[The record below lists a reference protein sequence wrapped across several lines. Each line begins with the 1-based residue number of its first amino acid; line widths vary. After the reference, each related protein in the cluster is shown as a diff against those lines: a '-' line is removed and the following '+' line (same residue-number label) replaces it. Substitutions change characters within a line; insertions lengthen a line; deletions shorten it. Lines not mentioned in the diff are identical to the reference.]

1 MKAHFLFLGLV
12 SISAILAVPSLC
24 AENLLPNPGF
34 EDGGAPPDG
43 WEFRTKLDSPNTI
56 QMSVAD
62 TGHSGNRCVRY
73 DNDATSGYDEGWV
86 YTTRIPVQ
94 AGKKYSISYWSKA
107 QAATRIRC
115 EIFWQDNQN
124 EYRGPAEGG
133 DLITEFAGAPLA
145 LTHDWRKQ
153 ERTDI
158 VVPEESEGFPVAKA
172 SVFLYGQG
180 GGTIWFDDVYFGR
193 QPETLFPDL
202 NSDNSLDYQDQ
213 FPISQQYDPEGL
225 GARDVGYGEMY
236 QLIEERRT
244 RESFVRGVPFRA
256 YYPLDDGAEYTYR
269 SDDPGNN
276 VDYFTQVISAIA
288 GTGDFKVSIRKAS
301 DQEAEH
307 SAIVTGS
314 GDFAIKQVIIEKPI
328 SADVV
333 TIPAQAVSLSSSL
346 IVGLERVDEDFTQE
360 TTASAQLDVTTL
372 EGNVKV
378 PVTVRL
384 NSRITA
390 VGSPVH
396 LGETLGIEVSKTI
409 VVENIMT
416 FITPGGSTGLPTE
429 LFYEPGSG
437 IFWFQRDVGMV
448 QLREFTDPN
457 TPGEIFPLRTATIG
471 GRVFP

>member
-1 MKAHFLFLGLV
+1 
-12 SISAILAVPSLC
+12 
-24 AENLLPNPGF
+24 
-34 EDGGAPPDG
+34 
-43 WEFRTKLDSPNTI
+43 
-56 QMSVAD
+56 
-62 TGHSGNRCVRY
+62 
-73 DNDATSGYDEGWV
+73 
-86 YTTRIPVQ
+86 VQ
-94 AGKKYSISYWSKA
+94 AGKKYSFSYWSKA

-115 EIFWQDNQN
+115 EIFWQDSQN
-124 EYRGPAEGG
+124 NHHGAAEGG
-133 DLITEFAGAPLA
+133 DLIVEFAGSPLA
-145 LTHDWRKQ
+145 LTHDWEKHERK
-153 ERTDI
+153 DI
-158 VVPEESEGFPVAKA
+158 VVPAESQGYPVAKA
-172 SVFLYGQG
+172 AIYVYGQG

-202 NSDNSLDYQDQ
+202 NSDSVLDYRDQ
-213 FPISQQYDPEGL
+213 FPISRQYDPGGL
-225 GARDVGYGEMY
+225 GAQDVGYGELY
-236 QLIEERRT
+236 QLIDERRT

-256 YYPLDDGAEYTYR
+256 YYPLIDGAEYTYR

-276 VDYFTQVISAIA
+276 VDYFTQVISAVA

-328 SADVV
+328 TVGVA
-333 TIPAQAVSLSSSL
+333 TIPAQTVNLSSPL
-346 IVGLERVDEDFTQE
+346 IVGLERVDEDFSQATA
-360 TTASAQLDVTTL
+360 ASAQLDVTTL
-372 EGNVKV
+372 AGNVKV

-396 LGETLGIEVSKTI
+396 LGETLGSEASKTI
-409 VVENIMT
+409 VVENLMT
-416 FITPGGSTGLPTE
+416 FITPGGSTGLPSE
-429 LFYEPGSG
+429 LFYDPGSG

-448 QLREFTDPN
+448 QLQEFTDPN

>member
-1 MKAHFLFLGLV
+1 MKARSLLLGFAWIAL
-12 SISAILAVPSLC
+12 IFAVPSL
-24 AENLLPNPGF
+24 AGENLLPNPGF

-43 WEFRTKLDSPNTI
+43 WEFRTKLESPNTI

-62 TGHSGNRCVRY
+62 TGHSGNRSVQY
-73 DNDATSGYDEGWV
+73 TNDATSGYDEGWV

-133 DLITEFAGAPLA
+133 DLIIEFAGAPLG

-172 SVFLYGQG
+172 AIFLYGQG
-180 GGTIWFDDVYFGR
+180 GGTVWFDDVYFGR

-202 NSDNSLDYQDQ
+202 NSDHALDYRDQ
-213 FPISQQYDPEGL
+213 FPITREYHPEGL
-225 GARDVGYGEMY
+225 AARDVGYGELY

-256 YYPLDDGAEYTYR
+256 YYPLVDGSQFFYR

-276 VDYFTQVISAIA
+276 VDYFAQEISAIA

-301 DQEAEH
+301 DAEAEH
-307 SAIVTGS
+307 SAIMTGS
-314 GDFAIKQVIIEKPI
+314 GDVAIKQIRIEKPI
-328 SADVV
+328 LAGSV
-333 TIPAQAVSLSSSL
+333 TIPPQSVDLNPPL
-346 IVGLERVDEDFTQE
+346 IVGLERLDEDFSQE
-360 TTASAQLDVTTL
+360 TIAAAQLDVTTL
-372 EGNVKV
+372 VGNVKV

-390 VGSPVH
+390 VGVPVH
-396 LGETLGIEVSKTI
+396 LGETLGIEVSKTL

-416 FITPGGSTGLPTE
+416 FITPGGTTGLPSE

-448 QLREFTDPN
+448 QLQEFTDPT
-457 TPGEIFPLRTATIG
+457 TPGEVFPLRTATLG